1 MDENHP
7 SQRSTTLR
15 NNLTNAISNLYD
27 LTSSQIQG
35 IVNKAVDLVR
45 RAPREHPS
53 NHDEVSEC
61 DVSIHNVD
69 RDADTSN
76 NAPIREVHAASS
88 ASAIQNS
95 VSKNVPSP
103 SCDIWSDDD
112 DFVISGG
119 HF

>member
-53 NHDEVSEC
+53 NHD
-61 DVSIHNVD
+61 
-69 RDADTSN
+69 
-76 NAPIREVHAASS
+76 
-88 ASAIQNS
+88 
-95 VSKNVPSP
+95 
-103 SCDIWSDDD
+103 
-112 DFVISGG
+112 
-119 HF
+119 